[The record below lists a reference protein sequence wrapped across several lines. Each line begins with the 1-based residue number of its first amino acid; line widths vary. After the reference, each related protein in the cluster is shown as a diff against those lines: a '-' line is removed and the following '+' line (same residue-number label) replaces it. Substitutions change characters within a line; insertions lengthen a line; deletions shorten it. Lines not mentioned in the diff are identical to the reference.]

1 MLALL
6 LLLLSCFSYAVTA
19 KYVPAVLTA
28 PILTSNPASSTARF
42 GQDHAVSADGL
53 TLVVVAG
60 GYYSPATTNPTLPAG
75 VRGMVYVY
83 TRPSTATKALWTLK
97 EKLIPSDVD
106 SLNQNLV
113 LASAGATAVAVSSSG
128 DVIVVGAIGAQVNMS
143 NVFRGYGAAYT
154 WVRNSQTGSYEAVKR
169 VVHPSCLKSGINALP
184 VNPTFGRSVA
194 LDDAGTILAVSSYL
208 STNIFTIFRK
218 VTGSASSGGGSY
230 WEHLENETVI
240 AQGYAPDAKILIRT
254 RMAMSG
260 DGGRL
265 FISHYIGEVNG
276 KVDAYSIGPKGTPPV
291 YISTMRPVGNSS
303 NVAACNFG
311 LAISSTSSGNRVIVS
326 APFYNGIYQLSG
338 ATFVFDYDSVSKV
351 YEYKAILGNTPE
363 TVRPNSDCGW
373 PIQINQDGTRIAL
386 ACTSAPVS
394 PGSRITTGGVAVYV
408 YNSAVPGTTFDEK
421 FWITAS
427 DLPLGVAYFP
437 TSIGCLSQDCRQLS
451 LGIDAWRSDYPEQG
465 ALYFWSED
473 SGNPPL
479 LPPGKKDE
487 ALVYG
492 TPLLIEKSQVLPPA
506 DGASGADEAGYDVSV
521 SDDGSVVCIVENG
534 RVPTGAIT
542 VYINRVFFTRITL
555 PDSYASQP
563 LAAGMYVSGNGQ
575 VIVAISNPI
584 SNALENVVY
593 TWTRRGNVFEQDAI
607 TLSVKPPP
615 GAQAALFFNALA
627 ISRDANTLVAT
638 WTYTTVTGGYSA
650 QVTVYKRENNN
661 KWAFLADLKL
671 TATDTTF
678 TNRDWI
684 GQGGVAISADALTI
698 AAATDGGGRPGLSP
712 GDAGYV
718 ATFKRKSLT
727 DPFVFEAVMTSAVR
741 SDSAYLF
748 WPLALSGDGNTIAGY
763 LNDNSYPGRV
773 IIWVRDRNNKWPNEP
788 SKVLNLTDLSQNTE
802 DDSFGSALSLSD
814 DGTRLLVG
822 SYLASIYGTLSGIAV
837 FYSRPAGPQSASNW
851 TTDFMLYPSESTDGT
866 SFGSG
871 VALTGNG
878 LHAYI
883 GAPGGGEKGEGVV
896 YVWDPPGSPSAA
908 QVPVTIIAVSAAVVA
923 VAVSVVILICIFT
936 CGRKVQLDRQK
947 KQQLKKTLGTAAPE
961 HLSVRN
967 VGAFHQ
973 VDEF

>member
-6 LLLLSCFSYAVTA
+6 VISSFLCVVTA
-19 KYVPAVLTA
+19 KYVPVTLPG
-28 PILTSNPASSTARF
+28 PILTSSPASATARL
-42 GQDHAVSADGL
+42 GQDHAVSSDGRI
-53 TLVVVAG
+53 LVVVAG
-60 GYYSPATTNPTLPAG
+60 GYFSPATTNPSLAAG

-83 TRPSTATKALWTLK
+83 KRNSDTPSAEWILL
-97 EKLIPSDVD
+97 EKLVPSDVD
-106 SLNQNLV
+106 SPNQNLV
-113 LASAGATAVAVSSSG
+113 LASSGATAVAVSRDG
-128 DVIVVGAIGAQVNMS
+128 EVIVVGAIGSQVNMS

-154 WVRNSQTGSYEAVKR
+154 WVRNSQTQKYEAFER
-169 VVHPSCLKSGINALP
+169 VVHPSCLIKGINVLP

-194 LDDAGTILAVSSYL
+194 MDDDGMTLAVSSYL

-218 VTGSASSGGGSY
+218 VTGSVVAGGSF
-230 WEHLENETVI
+230 WEYLPNERVI
-240 AQGYAPDAKILIRT
+240 AEGYAADAKVLIRT

-260 DGGRL
+260 DGARV

-276 KVDAYSIGPKGTPPV
+276 KVDAYQIGPKGTAPA
-291 YISTMRPVGNSS
+291 YISTMRPIGNAS
-303 NVAACNFG
+303 NIAACNFG
-311 LAISSTSSGNRVIVS
+311 LAISSSSDGNRVIIS
-326 APFYNGIYQLSG
+326 APFYNGLYKLSG

-351 YEYKAILGNTPE
+351 YLNKAILGNSPE

-373 PIQINQDGTRIAL
+373 PIQISHDGKRIAL

-408 YNSAVPGTTFDEK
+408 FNNNSGVNFDEK
-421 FWITAS
+421 FWITAN

-451 LGIDAWRSDYPEQG
+451 LGIDAWRSDFPEQG
-465 ALYFWSED
+465 AVYFWSED
-473 SGNPPL
+473 SGHPAY

-487 ALVYG
+487 ALVFG
-492 TPLLIEKSQVLPPA
+492 TPLLIDKSQVLPPA
-506 DGASGADEAGYDVSV
+506 NGASGADEAGYDVSV
-521 SDDGSVVCIVENG
+521 SDDGSVVCVVENG

-542 VYINRVFFTRITL
+542 VYINRVFFTRLTL
-555 PDSYASQP
+555 PDSFASQP
-563 LAAGMYVSGNGQ
+563 LAAGTYVSGNGQ

-584 SNALENVVY
+584 SNALENLVY
-593 TWTRRGNVFEQDAI
+593 TWTRRGSVFELDAV
-607 TLSVKPPP
+607 TLSVKPPA

-650 QVTVYKRENNN
+650 QVTVFKRENNN
-661 KWAFLADLKL
+661 KWTFLEDLKL
-671 TATDTTF
+671 TTADTSF

-684 GQGGVAISADALTI
+684 GQGGVAISADALVI

-718 ATFKRKSLT
+718 ATFKRKTLS

-748 WPLALSGDGNTIAGY
+748 WPLALSGDGKTIAGY
-763 LNDNSYPGRV
+763 LNDNSFPGRV
-773 IIWVRDRNNKWPNEP
+773 IIWVRDANNKWPNET

-802 DDSFGSALSLSD
+802 DDSFGSSLSLSD

-837 FYSRPAGPQSASNW
+837 FYSRPAAAASASNW
-851 TTDFMLYPSESTDGT
+851 TVDFMLYPSEGTDGT

-871 VALTGNG
+871 VALTGSG
-878 LHAYI
+878 THAYI

-896 YVWDPPGSPSAA
+896 YVWDPPGAPNAA
-908 QVPVTIIAVSAAVVA
+908 PVPIVIIAVSAAVVV
-923 VAVSVVILICIFT
+923 VAVSAVILMCIFF
-936 CGRKVQLDRQK
+936 CGRKVQADRQK
-947 KQQLKKTLGTAAPE
+947 KQMLRKTLGTAQPE
-961 HLSVRN
+961 HLSIRN
-967 VGAFHQ
+967 VGTFHE